1 MSDAQFRADNGAQS
15 AVKITPLIRAN
26 QLATQGEAWAAPDL
40 QAAMLQESRRAFEM
54 ALASAK
60 AEVAEALA
68 LMKEAELKAARE
80 AGFAEGRT
88 AGYEKGYEQGY
99 AEARAVA
106 EAEALTEQEA
116 FEQVKADWLSE
127 TQQKTESL
135 LMGVTQSL
143 SDVEDSLMQDI
154 LWLTSQLAQRVAMD
168 ALSIQPERV
177 QRLVEQVIAQ
187 LPQLVYPLH
196 IRVHP
201 DDAARLDRVLLA
213 RDGRVEVHSDD
224 QLLMGECVLRSGH
237 SELSFSWKTQAE
249 KVLDLAV
256 HELFNASIDVAT
268 ISEP

>member
-1 MSDAQFRADNGAQS
+1 
-15 AVKITPLIRAN
+15 
-26 QLATQGEAWAAPDL
+26 
-40 QAAMLQESRRAFEM
+40 
-54 ALASAK
+54 
-60 AEVAEALA
+60 
-68 LMKEAELKAARE
+68 
-80 AGFAEGRT
+80 
-88 AGYEKGYEQGY
+88 
-99 AEARAVA
+99 A

-187 LPQLVYPLH
+187 LPQIVYPLH

-213 RDGRVEVHSDD
+213 RDGRVEVHPDD

-237 SELSFSWKTQAE
+237 SELSFNWKTQTE
-249 KVLDLAV
+249 KILDLAV
-256 HELFNASIDVAT
+256 HELFNTSIDVAT